1 MKSIYIIKSVFVCVF
16 LVSHVNATKTTDH
29 PMERFTKTV
38 GINQPTTIKII
49 NHYGDI
55 RVRKADDNQF
65 IYHGVAQSQDGQ
77 EVTLEF
83 EQSKDMITAKVVYS
97 KPSETSHL
105 DRFDLALIVPPLV
118 ALDIEIEKGKLTTKG
133 LDSAIKVTTEGS
145 DIQVKTSGP
154 AALFSKKGSVD
165 LSIKA
170 STQQIKS
177 NIQTY
182 GGFVNVTYYQDMPY
196 FEIST
201 GSHVTSNSVPL
212 LESSSKSAR
221 TFYYG
226 DSKNNHHLNIKTDT
240 GQIRLIDSAQ

>member
-1 MKSIYIIKSVFVCVF
+1 MKSIHIIKSVFICLL
-16 LVSHVNATKTTDH
+16 LVSHVNAAKTTDH
-29 PMERFTKTV
+29 QMERFTKTV
-38 GINQPTTIKII
+38 GINQPTTIKVI
-49 NHYGDI
+49 NRYGDI
-55 RVRKADDNQF
+55 RIRKADDNQF

-77 EVTLEF
+77 DVTLEF
-83 EQSKDMITAKVVYS
+83 EQNKDSITAIVVYS
-97 KPSETSHL
+97 KPAETSHL

-118 ALDIEIEKGKLTTKG
+118 TLDIEIEKGKLTTKG

-154 AALFSKKGSVD
+154 AELFSKRGSVD
-165 LSIKA
+165 LSVKA

-177 NIQTY
+177 NIQTHE
-182 GGFVNVTYYQDMPY
+182 GFVNVTYYKDMPY

-201 GSHVTSNSVPL
+201 GSYVTSNSVPL
-212 LESSSKSAR
+212 LESLSQSAR
-221 TFYYG
+221 TFFYG